1 MTNLIS
7 AMTYVPYNNASLKTF
22 KSLSASTRNKQL
34 SLNNKTKFDKS
45 SKAELKNWVAYK
57 SRCGWKNFS
66 SEFKSFLIIY
76 TSTISEYIRS
86 IQIRE

>member
-1 MTNLIS
+1 MTSMTNLIS

-45 SKAELKNWVAYK
+45 SKAELKN
-57 SRCGWKNFS
+57 
-66 SEFKSFLIIY
+66 
-76 TSTISEYIRS
+76 
-86 IQIRE
+86 